1 MVSSVVSLSSP
12 LLSSSLKRTTAS
24 RRRTPTK
31 RRFVGGCS
39 LSSSSSSSSSSL
51 RVKAFVAK
59 TTTLTILYLTV
70 TGGFVPTTTDFA
82 MAMGGDDGTR
92 TTTTLRTENA
102 SSSSVF
108 NGKYSD
114 PNHPGC
120 LRGIERVRSTT
131 KAKVFGEDGTPGC
144 QADGRETKK
153 WELEGELRGENEIL
167 IDFSKKGGPKNLLG
181 KWTGSGVLF
190 PDGNTWSKL

>member
-1 MVSSVVSLSSP
+1 
-12 LLSSSLKRTTAS
+12 
-24 RRRTPTK
+24 
-31 RRFVGGCS
+31 
-39 LSSSSSSSSSSL
+39 
-51 RVKAFVAK
+51 
-59 TTTLTILYLTV
+59 
-70 TGGFVPTTTDFA
+70 
-82 MAMGGDDGTR
+82 MAMGGDDGT
-92 TTTTLRTENA
+92 TTTTVRTENA
-102 SSSSVF
+102 SSVF

-144 QADGRETKK
+144 QADGQKETKK